1 MQHSD
6 YGVLFVDDEVSFLN
20 ALKRELAEESLLCF
34 FASSVADAWSILRK
48 ERIGVVVT
56 DLRMPHTS
64 GLEFLRAIREK
75 HPQIMRIILTGVVDL
90 ESVLLAIATGETHR
104 YLNKPVR
111 IREELL
117 PAIYQSLD
125 HVLARAEHQQAV
137 CDIIRKNAQLTRQA
151 EIIRFFQGL
160 MEKENQN
167 KTRILRMVQQEL
179 KPFLLQM
186 MMFLEDMDNP
196 DRGRVN
202 LSREDLRRQGRDI
215 IKWLGDLD
223 SSLIVVNV
231 PPVNGEGVSDE
242 KDAQ

>member
-1 MQHSD
+1 MQHPEH
-6 YGVLFVDDEVSFLN
+6 GILFVDDELSFLS
-20 ALKRELAEESLLCF
+20 ALRRELGEEALPLH
-34 FASSVADAWSILRK
+34 FASSVPEAWKILRS
-48 ERIGVVVT
+48 EHIGVVVT

-64 GLEFLRAIREK
+64 GLEFLRSIREK

-104 YLNKPVR
+104 YLTKPVR

-117 PAIYQSLD
+117 PAIRQSLD
-125 HVLARAEHQQAV
+125 HVRTRAEHQQAV
-137 CDIIRKNAQLTRQA
+137 SDLIRKNALLTRQA
-151 EIIRFFQGL
+151 ETIRFFQGL
-160 MEKENQN
+160 VEKENLN

-202 LSREDLRRQGRDI
+202 LSREDLRRQGREI
-215 IKWLGDLD
+215 IKWLGELD
-223 SSLIVVNV
+223 SSLLQVNV
-231 PPVNGEGVSDE
+231 PATEGEGVVHE
-242 KDAQ
+242 